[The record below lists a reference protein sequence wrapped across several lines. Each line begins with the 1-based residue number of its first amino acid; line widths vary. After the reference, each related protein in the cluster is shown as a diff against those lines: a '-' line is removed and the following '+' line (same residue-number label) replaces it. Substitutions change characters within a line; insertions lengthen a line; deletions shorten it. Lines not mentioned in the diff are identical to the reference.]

1 VFVLQVTAIDRQ
13 PGGILTRGLDSL
25 SGASVGGEGRISD
38 GEGGGGSSLSSNSY
52 SPLFVPELICF
63 ANETGRHFRSGPGR
77 MGGGGDPGAR
87 SGFIDEVSPHC
98 LPRDGQFILIM
109 PLTLHL
115 AAESL

>member
-1 VFVLQVTAIDRQ
+1 MKVVEVPLFPPTLTLLSLFQNSSVSLMRPDGTLGVGR
-13 PGGILTRGLDSL
+13 GGW
-25 SGASVGGEGRISD
+25 
-38 GEGGGGSSLSSNSY
+38 GGGG
-52 SPLFVPELICF
+52 
-63 ANETGRHFRSGPGR
+63 GG
-77 MGGGGDPGAR
+77 GGGGDPGAR

>member
-1 VFVLQVTAIDRQ
+1 MVKVVEVPLLPPT
-13 PGGILTRGLDSL
+13 LTLLSL
-25 SGASVGGEGRISD
+25 FQNSSVSLMRPDGTFGVGR
-38 GEGGGGSSLSSNSY
+38 E
-52 SPLFVPELICF
+52 E
-63 ANETGRHFRSGPGR
+63 E
-77 MGGGGDPGAR
+77 GGGDPGAR